1 MSANDQIHELRKE
14 VEDLKKQLD
23 ELKMRNQNLI
33 ETESLI
39 AFGFT
44 PISLRVLKKLFFKFL
59 IPKSI
64 YKRMDVGTLQN
75 NLKGVHNL
83 GLELLKNLPAI
94 NIMRLSKRGVIKFEI
109 DKAIN
114 FKRIPIK
121 KIVEKQGSLIETM
134 LIEQDKTL
142 RNEIRK
148 SKYQIGRI
156 KFNSKNFN

>member
-1 MSANDQIHELRKE
+1 MSNNDQIHELRQE
-14 VEDLKKQLD
+14 IEDLKKQLD

-33 ETESLI
+33 ETESLM

-44 PISLRVLKKLFFKFL
+44 PISLRVLKKLFIKFL

-64 YKRMDVGTLQN
+64 FKQMDISTLQN

-94 NIMRLSKRGVIKFEI
+94 DILRLSKYKAIKFEI
-109 DKAIN
+109 EQAIY
-114 FKRIPIK
+114 FKRIPIN
-121 KIVEKQGSLIETM
+121 KIVEKQGSLIETL

-142 RNEIRK
+142 QNEIRK

-156 KFNSKNFN
+156 KFNSKNVN